1 MSPSCTKKLRNSPNF
16 ADERHLDSTSW
27 SQAATEENSGMCI
40 KVSFTNMTEY
50 SELELTRQTWQ
61 LRVAAWIYKVYMPLM
76 TGLGIT
82 GNLLSMVVLLFGKM
96 LKSTTFTYMT
106 SLAVCDA
113 AVQLLHAADFVGILL
128 HYNLYTS
135 ATCGMLYFLFFFFL
149 HASVLLTV
157 TMTVERYLMIKYPL
171 KANVFFTVRK
181 TRFAVATT
189 FFVSFLVNVHNFF
202 TRGTVWDEALMMD
215 VCTSGERP
223 THFSCCKNT
232 ERFFC
237 HGDLQ
242 TNGTSRDKRL
252 KENRHITVMMI
263 LVTLAFLV
271 LVGPM
276 GVVLIVEQH
285 ILLTGGGQFR
295 REAIRLFCSPIQ
307 RKRDTPACA
316 HTNARLS
323 FQKRERERENFA
335 PKYDRKF

>member
-1 MSPSCTKKLRNSPNF
+1 M
-16 ADERHLDSTSW
+16 
-27 SQAATEENSGMCI
+27 
-40 KVSFTNMTEY
+40 KVTFTNMTEY
-50 SELELTRQTWQ
+50 SDFELTRQTWQ

-128 HYNLYTS
+128 RYNLYTS

-215 VCTSGERP
+215 VCKALGEANTFFLLQVWPWIDGIMYCYFPFTVLLVTNMLIILNLR
-223 THFSCCKNT
+223 NT

-285 ILLTGGGQFR
+285 ILLTGSVLEKANLRLIRVIFNCLGSTNHAINFVLYLCSGGQFR

-307 RKRDTPACA
+307 RKRG
-316 HTNARLS
+316 
-323 FQKRERERENFA
+323 F
-335 PKYDRKF
+335 